1 MDRKEKLSRGI
12 GKLMKLKGSCYFSV
26 VDDLDISELS
36 LRQLDY
42 LKKFNCS
49 DGMTTTHLAEVLD
62 ISKPTAT
69 EMVKRFVKMNLVYKQ
84 SCPADGRVY
93 YVKLTERGQTI
104 VNLEKTTWTY
114 MAKKLSSQLN
124 EEDLDTL
131 IKILEKI
138 E

>member
-1 MDRKEKLSRGI
+1 MDRKEKLTRGI

-69 EMVKRFVKMNLVYKQ
+69 EMVKRFVKMDLVYKQ

-114 MAKKLSSQLN
+114 MASKLSSQLN
-124 EEDLDTL
+124 EEDIDTL

>member
-1 MDRKEKLSRGI
+1 MDRKEKLSSGI

-26 VDDLDISELS
+26 IDDLDISELS

-49 DGMTTTHLAEVLD
+49 EGMTTTHLAEVLD

-69 EMVKRFVKMNLVYKQ
+69 EMVKRFVKMDLVYKQ

>member
-26 VDDLDISELS
+26 IDDLDISELS

-49 DGMTTTHLAEVLD
+49 EGMTTTHLAEVLD

-69 EMVKRFVKMNLVYKQ
+69 EMVKRFVKMDLVYKQ

>member
-1 MDRKEKLSRGI
+1 MDRKEKLCNGI
-12 GKLMKLKGSCYFSV
+12 GKLMKLKGTCYFSV

-49 DGMTTTHLAEVLD
+49 GGMTTTHLAEVLD

-124 EEDLDTL
+124 DDDLDTL